1 MRPVLGWLSYHIKLI
16 SLTARS
22 LPQSLHF
29 MCVSWDML
37 WVRPFLDRGRGLG
50 WSFWWRSGHGPL
62 PGRSGIALVVVYLI
76 GTLPLL
82 RRPGVEAQE
91 Q

>member
-1 MRPVLGWLSYHIKLI
+1 MKAGRQLGELRPTKRAACP
-16 SLTARS
+16 SLRFFICKVAIMS
-22 LPQSLHF
+22 
-29 MCVSWDML
+29 
-37 WVRPFLDRGRGLG
+37 
-50 WSFWWRSGHGPL
+50 SFSEVNSGWRSGHGPL